1 MNHAVPAVG
10 KMVLVA
16 CPFCNC
22 SSAMPSGSSSYKCAQ
37 CSQVTPITYSPNA
50 HTHVHTH
57 VEAERRLCA
66 QRTGTH
72 IHMHTR
78 SHTQECARTHTRYTL
93 QVSRAIG
100 NSEYHTTA
108 ATREG
113 AQRVPPS
120 DLIHTTALH
129 AAVRQKGN
137 AEVVRALI
145 SGNADL
151 NARTL
156 YGNTPL
162 HLAASIRKRPLP
174 NSFYIELNYGADV

>member
-1 MNHAVPAVG
+1 MHRAR
-10 KMVLVA
+10 
-16 CPFCNC
+16 
-22 SSAMPSGSSSYKCAQ
+22 
-37 CSQVTPITYSPNA
+37 A
-50 HTHVHTH
+50 HTHTHTH
-57 VEAERRLCA
+57 THTYTHAHTHECERA
-66 QRTGTH
+66 
-72 IHMHTR
+72 
-78 SHTQECARTHTRYTL
+78 HTRYKW
-93 QVSRAIG
+93 QVTRAIG

-113 AQRVPPS
+113 ARRVPSS

-129 AAVRQKGN
+129 AAVRNTGN

-162 HLAASIRKRPLP
+162 HLAVSIPKSPP
-174 NSFYIELNYGADV
+174 